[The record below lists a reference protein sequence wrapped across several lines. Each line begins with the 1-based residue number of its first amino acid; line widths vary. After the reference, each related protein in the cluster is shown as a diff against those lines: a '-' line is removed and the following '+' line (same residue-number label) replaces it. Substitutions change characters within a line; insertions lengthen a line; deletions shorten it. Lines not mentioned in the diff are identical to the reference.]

1 MTQNN
6 KKYYRKLQDV
16 KIRAMI
22 VEVHFKDGS
31 IQAPTVP
38 CDSTWEEVMLMLD
51 DLYGIDN
58 YEYFLTI

>member
-1 MTQNN
+1 
-6 KKYYRKLQDV
+6 
-16 KIRAMI
+16 MI

-31 IQAPTVP
+31 TQAPTVP
-38 CDSTWEEVMLMLD
+38 FDSTWEEVMLMLD